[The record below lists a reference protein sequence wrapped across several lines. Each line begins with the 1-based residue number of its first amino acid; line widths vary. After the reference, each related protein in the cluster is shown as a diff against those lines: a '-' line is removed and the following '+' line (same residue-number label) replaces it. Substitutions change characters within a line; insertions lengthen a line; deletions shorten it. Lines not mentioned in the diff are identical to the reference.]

1 MKFLVH
7 QPFGTDCYMNA
18 STFTATTLKKTHHI

>member
-7 QPFGTDCYMNA
+7 QPPGTDCYLNA
-18 STFTATTLKKTHHI
+18 SKFSATTLKQTHHI